1 MTLLALGGCASTQG
15 RVQRGLMQAG
25 VPPAR
30 SECMAR
36 HMADKLS
43 TSQLRRLA
51 RVKELTPA
59 SLEEHGLEAFV
70 ANAQALGDPK
80 IVVVTSA
87 AAVGCA
93 VIAP

>member
-1 MTLLALGGCASTQG
+1 MVLAFCGCASTQG
-15 RVQRGLMQAG
+15 RVQRGLMEAG

-36 HMADKLS
+36 HIADKL
-43 TSQLRRLA
+43 TTGQLRRLA
-51 RVKELTPA
+51 RVKGLTPEA
-59 SLEEHGLEAFV
+59 LEAHGLEAFL

-80 IVVVTSA
+80 IVLVTSA

-93 VIAP
+93 VVAP